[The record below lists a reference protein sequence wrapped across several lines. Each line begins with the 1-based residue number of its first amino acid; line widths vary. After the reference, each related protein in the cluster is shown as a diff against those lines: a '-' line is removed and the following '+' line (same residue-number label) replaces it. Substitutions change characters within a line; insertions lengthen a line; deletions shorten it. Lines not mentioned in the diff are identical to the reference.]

1 MDHTFKLEHEYAS
14 TDFTLFESLD
24 VNESI
29 QSGRLLFKTLHLSN
43 DSSGNVIEK
52 TPTTFSDQG
61 ADNKKAHKLGSCIP
75 FNNEQHQKAWEMFL
89 VVSRKN
95 LQGSSESSS
104 HLLSYLDSVMTII
117 ETWFTTNKF
126 QNDLKVN
133 RLFHSDDFRS
143 VQIRGN
149 NYTLTESQSIVI
161 KYLYEH
167 FLRNTPEVT
176 SSKIIDV
183 VDEERGTFTSNKR
196 LIDIFKTNKNAYKNL
211 IIQGSVKSH
220 IKINIF

>member
-1 MDHTFKLEHEYAS
+1 
-14 TDFTLFESLD
+14 
-24 VNESI
+24 
-29 QSGRLLFKTLHLSN
+29 
-43 DSSGNVIEK
+43 
-52 TPTTFSDQG
+52 
-61 ADNKKAHKLGSCIP
+61 
-75 FNNEQHQKAWEMFL
+75 MFL

-95 LQGSSESSS
+95 LQGSSKSSS
-104 HLLSYLDSVMTII
+104 HLLSYLDSVLTII
-117 ETWFTTNKF
+117 ETWFTTNQF

-143 VQIRGN
+143 VQIRGD

-161 KYLYEH
+161 KYLYEQ

-196 LIDIFKTNKNAYKNL
+196 LIDIFKTNKDAYKSL
-211 IIQGSVKSH
+211 ILKSSN
-220 IKINIF
+220 KSLQRINI